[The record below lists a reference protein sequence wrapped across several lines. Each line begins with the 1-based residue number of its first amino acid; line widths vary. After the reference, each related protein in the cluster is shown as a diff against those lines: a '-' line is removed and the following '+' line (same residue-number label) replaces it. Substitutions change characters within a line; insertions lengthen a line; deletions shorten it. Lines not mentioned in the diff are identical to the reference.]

1 MHQGWALL
9 PSTQLRGE
17 TNEAKVEDKESL
29 GAKHRGTSLGQFDHY
44 QIITK
49 IIGKVEAVEALVA
62 RTAAATL
69 VIEGNQ
75 KRSEALRGLVVAI
88 DARKKNMK
96 MTGMVTTMTEKVEDT
111 NGAAEDSL

>member
-1 MHQGWALL
+1 M

-29 GAKHRGTSLGQFDHY
+29 GASHLGTSLGLSDHY
-44 QIITK
+44 RVITK
-49 IIGKVEAVEALVA
+49 TIGKVEAVEAPVA

-69 VIEGNQ
+69 VIEENQ

-96 MTGMVTTMTEKVEDT
+96 MTGMVTTMTDKVEDT

>member
-17 TNEAKVEDKESL
+17 TNEAKVEDKENL
-29 GAKHRGTSLGQFDHY
+29 GAKHRGTSLGQFDRY
-44 QIITK
+44 RVITK
-49 IIGKVEAVEALVA
+49 TIGKVEAVEAPVA

-69 VIEGNQ
+69 VIEENQ
-75 KRSEALRGLVVAI
+75 KRNEALRGLVVAT
-88 DARKKNMK
+88 DAHKKNMK
-96 MTGMVTTMTEKVEDT
+96 KTGMVTTMTEKVEDT